1 MIEKTIPIIKKL
13 KILPTQGR
21 MNPVIKNI
29 NYKQECLFLA
39 NSKNDKDLAVY
50 S

>member
-1 MIEKTIPIIKKL
+1 MIEKQSQLLKKL

-21 MNPVIKNI
+21 MNPIIKKI